1 MSAPRAYDLTQ
12 MLQKSEA
19 FCAYQERSSFEV
31 IEKLKRMGAEDGEI
45 LQVLNALIDA
55 KFLDDERFAKA
66 YAVGKLRIKHWGV
79 NKIKQGL
86 QLKRIDRELIA
97 QAIAAMYDEE
107 NYIEILQQVA
117 QRKWQELHKEKDPWM
132 RKQKLFRF
140 LASRG
145 FNYDEFS
152 ELKFE

>member
-1 MSAPRAYDLTQ
+1 

-107 NYIEILQQVA
+107 NYIGILQQVA

>member
-19 FCAYQERSSFEV
+19 FCAYKERSSFEV

-107 NYIEILQQVA
+107 NYIGILQQVA
-117 QRKWQELHKEKDPWM
+117 QRKWKELHKEKDPWM

>member
-86 QLKRIDRELIA
+86 QLKRIDRELIE

-107 NYIEILQQVA
+107 NYIGILQQVA

>member
-1 MSAPRAYDLTQ
+1 MTAPRAYDLTQ
-12 MLQKSEA
+12 MLQKTEA

-107 NYIEILQQVA
+107 NYIGILQQVA

>member
-1 MSAPRAYDLTQ
+1 MTAPRAYDLTQ

-107 NYIEILQQVA
+107 NYIGILQQVA

>member
-19 FCAYQERSSFEV
+19 FCAYQERSRFEV

-107 NYIEILQQVA
+107 NYIGILQQVA

>member
-55 KFLDDERFAKA
+55 KFLDDERFAKT

-107 NYIEILQQVA
+107 NYIGILQQVA

-140 LASRG
+140 LA
-145 FNYDEFS
+145 
-152 ELKFE
+152 

>member
-97 QAIAAMYDEE
+97 QALAAMYDEE
-107 NYIEILQQVA
+107 NYIGILQQVA

>member
-97 QAIAAMYDEE
+97 IAAMYDEE
-107 NYIEILQQVA
+107 NYIGILQQVA

>member
-107 NYIEILQQVA
+107 NYIGILQQVA
-117 QRKWQELHKEKDPWM
+117 QRKWHELHKEKDPWM